1 MENDWEILDNYEWV
15 SKWFVWLR
23 IFNNLINM
31 IIWTFWTCSFLYTV
45 WLFFLTKQ
53 MNFLGYYVFLYS
65 MYLNVF
71 GLVFLDDY
79 LYFLDRY
86 LRDEQR
92 RIRIEKLRKEDERI
106 QTELER
112 PEVILRAKR
121 FVKRVRKYP
130 SLRPI
135 MEEKNFN
142 ILKAFFFLGCEERNT
157 ALDLKIEKL
166 TKELQEMD
174 KELEPFIDKLFQI
187 DIDH

>member
-106 QTELER
+106 QTVGNLKLLSKTS
-112 PEVILRAKR
+112 I
-121 FVKRVRKYP
+121 
-130 SLRPI
+130 SLVLLLDTPPYLVTVS
-135 MEEKNFN
+135 FN
-142 ILKAFFFLGCEERNT
+142 PR
-157 ALDLKIEKL
+157 
-166 TKELQEMD
+166 
-174 KELEPFIDKLFQI
+174 
-187 DIDH
+187 